1 MGKSNSKRKE
11 NVNAYK
17 INPQNE
23 NVNVDELIE
32 NINNFY
38 KGMKIRQMDI
48 KQIQDQIIS
57 MLTSKE
63 IINYNTIAVFL
74 KDKIY
79 NIEYNQTSTDLI
91 REAIEDAKN
100 NYNLQ
105 VTITDIQKDHLVEKE
120 VEQNTEDYKGII
132 LPIFSILFLANSNQD
147 DFIEIFEKINLS
159 DNRRNIQQDD
169 NLGYFLKGISI
180 TKAKKNADYI
190 EKNKLENFLFYYLNL
205 LTVLPMNLLV
215 KNNEGIQ
222 MKNSYS
228 QIMKKACEKE
238 RLKRFINDN
247 FLGNDHD
254 EFINILQ
261 FFTQNYST
269 LKNDNELRKRIVSNY
284 VD

>member
-11 NVNAYK
+11 NVNAYT

>member
-11 NVNAYK
+11 NVNAYT

-120 VEQNTEDYKGII
+120 VVQNTEDYKGII